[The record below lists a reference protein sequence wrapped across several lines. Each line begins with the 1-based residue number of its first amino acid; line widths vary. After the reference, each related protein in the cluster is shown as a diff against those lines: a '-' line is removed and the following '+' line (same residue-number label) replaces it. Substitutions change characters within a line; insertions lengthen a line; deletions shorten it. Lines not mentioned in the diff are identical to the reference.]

1 MLPVASF
8 GEFLIFIAFIAVLA
22 IPSLWKSYKKN
33 QENTYDI
40 DENNE
45 VVADEEFKERM

>member
-33 QENTYDI
+33 QENIHERDDI
-40 DENNE
+40 EIDDES
-45 VVADEEFKERM
+45 RRRQ

>member
-33 QENTYDI
+33 QENINERDDI
-40 DENNE
+40 EIDDES
-45 VVADEEFKERM
+45 RRRQ